1 MDRKERVNTMSD
13 CLFCGIIEGKI
24 KGDVVYRDDSIVAFK
39 DVNPKAPVHILI
51 VPIKHIAT
59 VRDLQQED
67 RQLVGDIFAVANRL
81 AEQQGIAQ
89 DGFRVVVNCGAGAG
103 QTVFHIHF
111 HLLGGRHLSWPP
123 G

>member
-1 MDRKERVNTMSD
+1 MSD

-24 KGDVVYRDDSIVAFK
+24 KGDVVYRDNSVVAFK
-39 DVNPKAPVHILI
+39 DVNPRAPVHILI

-59 VRDLQQED
+59 VLDLQQED
-67 RQLVGDIFAVANRL
+67 RELIGEIFAVANRL
-81 AEQQGIAQ
+81 AEQQGIAK
-89 DGFRVVVNCGAGAG
+89 DGFRVVVNCGPGAG

-111 HLLGGRHLSWPP
+111 HLLGGRHLAWPP